1 MANNVT
7 DLINENELRYLEQLK
22 EFVRIPSV
30 SADPDRKKEVLS
42 CANWVRD
49 ELERIGL
56 DNSEVM
62 ETDGHPVVYAE
73 WVRDE
78 KKPTA
83 LIYGHYDVQPEDPV
97 ELWDS
102 PPFEPTVRNGGLYGR
117 GTVDDKGQILLHMKA
132 VEALMQS
139 EGSLPIN
146 IKFIIEGE
154 EEIGSPNL
162 VPLIKNNVEKLRAD
176 LVLISDSHM
185 FAKGIPSICY
195 GLRGLVYFEL
205 TVEGTKSDLH
215 SGTFGGAVIN
225 PANAL
230 AGIISKLKDEDGR
243 IQIPGIYDD
252 VLELTDAE
260 REAFEKLPFDDE
272 KYREALGAPALFG
285 EKGYSTLER
294 TWARPTLDVNGIIAG
309 YTGEGAKTVIPAKAS
324 AKISLRLVP
333 NQDPLKIEELFKSY
347 IDEISPDAVKV
358 TVESLHNG
366 MPYISPTDNPI
377 FDSVREALKKGFGAD
392 AVLMREG
399 GSIPIVTDFAE
410 ILNTPVILI
419 GFGLPDENAHAP
431 NEWIDLE
438 NFQKGILSMAYL
450 YQGLAKDGV

>member
-1 MANNVT
+1 LTNNVT
-7 DLINENELRYLEQLK
+7 ELINDNELRYLEELK

-30 SADPDRKKEVLS
+30 SADPDRQKEVLS

-49 ELERIGL
+49 QLESIGL
-56 DNSEVM
+56 DNAEVM
-62 ETDGHPVVYAE
+62 ETDGHPAVYAE

-154 EEIGSPNL
+154 EEVGSPNL
-162 VPLIKNNVEKLRAD
+162 VPLIKNNVEKLLAD

-185 FAKGIPSICY
+185 FAKGLPSICY

-230 AGIISKLKDEDGR
+230 AVIISKLKDENGR

-260 REAFEKLPFDDE
+260 KEEFEKLPYDDE

-285 EKGYSTLER
+285 EKGFSTLER

-333 NQDPLKIEELFKSY
+333 NQVPSKIEKLFESY
-347 IDEISPDAVKV
+347 INEITPDAVKV
-358 TVESLHNG
+358 TIESLHNG
-366 MPYISPTDNPI
+366 MPYISPADNPI
-377 FDSVREALKKGFGAD
+377 FDTVREALKKGFGAD

-399 GSIPIVTDFAE
+399 GSIPIVTHFAE
-410 ILNTPVILI
+410 ILNTPVLLI

-450 YQGLAKDGV
+450 YQGLAKDGA

>member
-1 MANNVT
+1 M
-7 DLINENELRYLEQLK
+7 
-22 EFVRIPSV
+22 
-30 SADPDRKKEVLS
+30 
-42 CANWVRD
+42 
-49 ELERIGL
+49 
-56 DNSEVM
+56 
-62 ETDGHPVVYAE
+62 
-73 WVRDE
+73 
-78 KKPTA
+78 
-83 LIYGHYDVQPEDPV
+83 
-97 ELWDS
+97 
-102 PPFEPTVRNGGLYGR
+102 RNGGLYGR

-162 VPLIKNNVEKLRAD
+162 VPLIKNNVEKLWAD

-185 FAKGIPSICY
+185 FAKGLPSICY

-230 AGIISKLKDEDGR
+230 AVIISKLKDEDGR

-252 VLELTDAE
+252 VLKLTDAE
-260 REAFEKLPFDDE
+260 REEFEKLPFDDE

-285 EKGYSTLER
+285 EEGYSTLER

-333 NQDPLKIEELFKSY
+333 NQDPSKIEELFESY
-347 IDEISPDAVKV
+347 IEEISPDAVKV

-366 MPYISPTDNPI
+366 MPYISPADNPI
-377 FDSVREALKKGFGAD
+377 FDTVREALKKGFGAD

-438 NFQKGILSMAYL
+438 NFQNGILSMAYL

>member
-1 MANNVT
+1 MADNVT
-7 DLINENELRYLEQLK
+7 ELINDNESRYLEELK

-42 CANWVRD
+42 CAAWVRD
-49 ELERIGL
+49 QLERIGL

-62 ETDGHPVVYAE
+62 ETDGHPAVYAE
-73 WVRDE
+73 SVRDE
-78 KKPTA
+78 SKPTA

-102 PPFEPTVRNGGLYGR
+102 PPFEPTLRNGGLYGR
-117 GTVDDKGQILLHMKA
+117 GTVDDKGQIFLHMKA

-185 FAKGIPSICY
+185 FAKGMPSICY

-230 AGIISKLKDEDGR
+230 AVIISKLKDEDGK
-243 IQIPGIYDD
+243 IQIPGIYDE

-260 REAFEKLPFDDE
+260 KEEFRKLPYDDE

-294 TWARPTLDVNGIIAG
+294 TWARPTLDVNGIISG

-324 AKISLRLVP
+324 AKISIRLVP
-333 NQDPLKIEELFKSY
+333 NQEPSKIEELFKSY

-358 TVESLHNG
+358 TVESLHSG
-366 MPYISPTDNPI
+366 MPYISPADNPV
-377 FDSVREALKKGFGAD
+377 FDTVREALKKGFGAD

>member
-1 MANNVT
+1 LADNVT
-7 DLINENELRYLEQLK
+7 ELINDNESRYLEELK

-42 CANWVRD
+42 CAAWVRD
-49 ELERIGL
+49 QLERIGL

-62 ETDGHPVVYAE
+62 ETDGHPAVYAE
-73 WVRDE
+73 SVRDE
-78 KKPTA
+78 SKPTA

-102 PPFEPTVRNGGLYGR
+102 PPFEPTLRNGGLYGR
-117 GTVDDKGQILLHMKA
+117 GTVDDKGQIFLHMKA

-185 FAKGIPSICY
+185 FAKGMPSICY

-230 AGIISKLKDEDGR
+230 AVIISKLKDEDGK
-243 IQIPGIYDD
+243 IQIPGIYDE

-260 REAFEKLPFDDE
+260 KEEFRKLPYDDE

-294 TWARPTLDVNGIIAG
+294 TWARPTLDVNGIISG

-324 AKISLRLVP
+324 AKISIRLVP
-333 NQDPLKIEELFKSY
+333 NQEPSKIEELFKSY

-358 TVESLHNG
+358 TVESLHSG
-366 MPYISPTDNPI
+366 MPYISPADNPV
-377 FDSVREALKKGFGAD
+377 FDTVREALKKGFGAD